1 MSNLVVISADCHAGA
16 TPEIYREYLP
26 QRLRSAYDDWQAAY
40 EKEMEE
46 RAGTFFDQEAENARN
61 ENKSVIAGIEGEWN
75 ANVRIKQLE
84 DDGIAGEVIFPQM
97 APFGG
102 GLLQYRRQVDADQNL
117 EGNRAYNRWLA
128 DLCNENP
135 GHHAGVALV
144 TVEDIDVA
152 VKDVIAAKEMGLW
165 GGVLIPA
172 GTGDN
177 PYYHDERYEP
187 LWSVC
192 EELDMPVH
200 THSGWSPDYGDG
212 PAATAMFI
220 AEVAWYA
227 HRPFTCF
234 VWAGV
239 FERHPKL
246 KMVMTEQG
254 TRWIRETLR
263 EFERNYDIPYFKYFG
278 NDLSLRP
285 TEYYQRHV
293 SFGASMLRPEDCAI
307 RYDIGVDKLMW
318 GSDYPHL
325 EGTWP
330 NTAEKLRETFT
341 QVEDDQEIRDML
353 GENAARVFGF
363 DMELMRKTADRVGP
377 TLADVRGER

>member
-1 MSNLVVISADCHAGA
+1 MSKLMIISADCHAGA
-16 TPEIYREYLP
+16 EPETYRQYLP
-26 QRLRSAYDDWQAAY
+26 AKFRDASDEWWKTL
-40 EKEMEE
+40 EEEMAK
-46 RAGTFFDQEAENARN
+46 RMGTFFDPDSQESYD
-61 ENKSVIAGIEGEWN
+61 KSKPVLAGGSEGEWDP
-75 ANVRIKQLE
+75 AVRVRELE
-84 DDGIAGEVIFPQM
+84 ADGIVGEVIFPQM

-102 GLLQYRRQVDADQNL
+102 GLMQYRTPVDLEQNL
-117 EGNRAYNRWLA
+117 AGNRAYNRWLA

-135 GHHAGVALV
+135 GRHAGVALI

-152 VKDVIAAKEMGLW
+152 IKDVTDAKEAGLW
-165 GGVLIPA
+165 GGVLIPS

-177 PYYHDERYEP
+177 PYYHDPRYEP
-187 LWSVC
+187 LWSAC

-220 AEVAWYA
+220 SEVSWWA

-254 TRWIRETLR
+254 CSWIQDTLR
-263 EFERNYDIPYFKYFG
+263 TFERQFDIPFFKYFHA
-278 NDLSLRP
+278 DLSLRP
-285 TEYYQRHV
+285 TEYFQRQV
-293 SFGASMLRPEDCAI
+293 YVGASFLHPEDCQE
-307 RYDIGVDKLMW
+307 RHLYGVDKLMW

-330 NTAEKLRETFT
+330 DTRNALRKTFGG
-341 QVEDDQEIRDML
+341 VPEPDLRAML
-353 GENAARVFGF
+353 GETASRVFNF
-363 DMELMRKTADRVGP
+363 DVPALRKRADEIGPEVEDLRV
-377 TLADVRGER
+377 D